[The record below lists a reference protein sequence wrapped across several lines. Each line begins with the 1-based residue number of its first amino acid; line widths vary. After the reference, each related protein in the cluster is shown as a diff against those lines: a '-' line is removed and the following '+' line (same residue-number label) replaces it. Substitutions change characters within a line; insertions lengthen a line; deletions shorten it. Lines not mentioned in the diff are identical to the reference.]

1 MGPENRLH
9 LKMGTGEEL
18 GRMHATHPSQV
29 FGGAEEL
36 QERRLVDGGEG
47 AVVGC
52 ENSDR
57 LGREVCVHGVFL

>member
-1 MGPENRLH
+1 
-9 LKMGTGEEL
+9 
-18 GRMHATHPSQV
+18 MHATHPSQV